1 MAIKLNILVK
11 QVGEKRLIFLVLPN
25 EECRELGKLYC
36 YTNTVTKE
44 KNYNFGFSHIS
55 KLGALA
61 DEVGVETMRSGIK
74 TIADQL
80 LALPDQDEVIGEYVF
95 TADALSTTGYS
106 NPCINRKIS

>member
-25 EECRELGKLYC
+25 EECRELGKLHC

-44 KNYNFGFSHIS
+44 KTHNLGFSHTS

-61 DEVGVETMRSGIK
+61 DEVGVETMRAGIK

-80 LALPDQDEVIGEYVF
+80 LALPDQDEVVGEYVF
-95 TADALSTTGYS
+95 TADTLENNGYTNPKILTT
-106 NPCINRKIS
+106 